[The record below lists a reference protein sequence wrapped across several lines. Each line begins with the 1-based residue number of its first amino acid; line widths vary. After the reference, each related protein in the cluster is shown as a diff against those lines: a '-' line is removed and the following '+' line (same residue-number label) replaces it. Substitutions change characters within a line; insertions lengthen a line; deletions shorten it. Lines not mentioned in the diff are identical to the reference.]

1 MTTAIVG
8 AIGGVGVA
16 LLGFWFKRMP
26 TLDSQ
31 REDFRALIEPLQK
44 EVGSLRE
51 RIVSLEGA
59 RENDRRWR
67 GIAIQY
73 IRDLLAWSRPFAS
86 EGNPL
91 PAVPPEISE
100 EV

>member
-1 MTTAIVG
+1 MTAALIG
-8 AIGGVGVA
+8 AASGVA
-16 LLGFWFKRMP
+16 LAILGFWFKRVP
-26 TLDSQ
+26 TLETQ
-31 REDFRALIEPLQK
+31 REDFRVLIEPLQK
-44 EVGSLRE
+44 EVGTLRE
-51 RIVSLEGA
+51 RVVSLELA

-73 IRDLLAWSRPFAS
+73 IRDLLAWSRPFSS